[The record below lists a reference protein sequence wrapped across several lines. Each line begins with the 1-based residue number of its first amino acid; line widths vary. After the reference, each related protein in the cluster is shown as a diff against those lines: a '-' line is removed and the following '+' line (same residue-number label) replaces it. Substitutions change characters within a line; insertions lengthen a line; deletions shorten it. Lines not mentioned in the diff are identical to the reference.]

1 MEPSKSP
8 DLSLEES
15 REITTALSEIRRE
28 FEGKPDDL
36 IPMLQKAQSMLGYLP
51 ERVLLAIAR
60 QIRVP
65 ASRVFGVATFYE
77 QFRLH
82 PVGEHIIRICRGTAC
97 HVRGSDRIL
106 EDIEARF
113 NVGPGETT
121 KDGRFT
127 LETVACFGSC
137 ALAPVMVVDGSVK
150 GRMDPPKARKVLED
164 TR

>member
-1 MEPSKSP
+1 MELSKSP
-8 DLSLEES
+8 DQSLEEP
-15 REITTALSEIRRE
+15 REVTTALSEIQGE
-28 FEGKPDDL
+28 FEGRPDDL
-36 IPMLQKAQSMLGYLP
+36 IPMLQRAQRILGYLP
-51 ERVLLAIAR
+51 ERVLLGIAR
-60 QIRVP
+60 LIRVP
-65 ASRVFGVATFYE
+65 TAKVFGVATFYE

-97 HVRGSDRIL
+97 HVRGSGRIL

-113 NVGPGETT
+113 NVAPGETT

-137 ALAPVMVVDGSVK
+137 ALAPVMVVDDSVK
-150 GRMDPPKARKVLED
+150 GRMDPPKARKILEE